1 MSTRTIIE
9 INHDYLAELTAA
21 DLDELKRQLASGGIN
36 PEIDPYPLRHQ
47 GVRVLGQRHHS
58 EKLTLKVH

>member
-9 INHDYLAELTAA
+9 INHDWWQELERDDAMHA
-21 DLDELKRQLASGGIN
+21 ILMHLNDKQRNDLPR
-36 PEIDPYPLRHQ
+36 

-58 EKLTLKVH
+58 EELKLIVK